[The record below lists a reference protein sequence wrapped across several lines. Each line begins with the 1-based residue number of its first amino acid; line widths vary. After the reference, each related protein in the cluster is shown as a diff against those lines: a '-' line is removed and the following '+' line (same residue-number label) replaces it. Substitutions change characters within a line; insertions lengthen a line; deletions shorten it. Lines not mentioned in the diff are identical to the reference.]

1 MAELIDCRGLSCPE
15 PVLQVRR
22 ALQETG
28 EKTLHVLVSSAVA
41 RDNVKPRRCRSFL
54 GGPGGVH
61 GGRLQ
66 AHSKQE
72 LTDKHSTGARGYPRA
87 L

>member
-28 EKTLHVLVSSAVA
+28 EKTLHVLVSSAAA
-41 RDNVKPRRCRSFL
+41 RDNVKRAAAALSWE
-54 GGPGGVH
+54 GQVESTEDG
-61 GGRLQ
+61 
-66 AHSKQE
+66 
-72 LTDKHSTGARGYPRA
+72 DKLILNKS
-87 L
+87 